1 MSKEFT
7 ATTSSHNRSDN
18 LMLPQLRWD
27 KANRELY
34 YEYTGQCL
42 QPMVAV
48 VDEMLLTYK
57 TGQAMADR
65 ALNPAIGLLC
75 QFLCF
80 FCVKLCCQ
88 YI

>member
-1 MSKEFT
+1 
-7 ATTSSHNRSDN
+7 
-18 LMLPQLRWD
+18 
-27 KANRELY
+27 
-34 YEYTGQCL
+34 
-42 QPMVAV
+42 MVAV

-80 FCVKLCCQ
+80 FVSNSAANIYVSKRRKTFIIFCGTKK
-88 YI
+88 